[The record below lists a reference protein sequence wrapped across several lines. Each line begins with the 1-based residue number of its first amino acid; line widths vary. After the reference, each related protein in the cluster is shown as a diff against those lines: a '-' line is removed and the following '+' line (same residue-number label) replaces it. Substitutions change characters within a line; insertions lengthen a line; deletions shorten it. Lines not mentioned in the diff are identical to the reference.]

1 MPEGRSI
8 VINGD
13 LGSGKST
20 VTTELATRLGM
31 RRVAMGDVHRAMAK
45 SRGMTTLE
53 LNQHAELDKA
63 VDDDVDQVQRDLAAS
78 GEELVVDS
86 RLGWHFFQGAFKVH
100 MIIDP
105 AVAARRVTAR
115 PASAVEGYASLE
127 QAEESLRKR
136 SDSERVR
143 FIERYGV
150 DKYLLRNY
158 DLVCDTTRAAVGDIV
173 DLIVAAYQGELG
185 ADILRQQPPL
195 LLIDPARIYPSH
207 ELAAERLD
215 KNSEYVEEVGRGGP
229 AGLPPLEIGYA
240 RPHFYVVEGHRK
252 LSAAL
257 LNGFTLVPAR
267 LVGQDG
273 DVLTEAEAEA
283 EATSVEAYFEA
294 RVRPELVREWSGAH
308 GIDLPVPARP
318 HGSRL

>member
-20 VTTELATRLGM
+20 VTTELASRLGV

-78 GEELVVDS
+78 SEQLVVDS
-86 RLGWHFFQGAFKVH
+86 RLGWHFFGGAFKVH
-100 MIIDP
+100 MIIDS

-115 PASAVEGYASLE
+115 PADAVEGYASLE
-127 QAEESLRKR
+127 QAEEKLRQR

-158 DLVCDTTRAAVGDIV
+158 DLVCDTTRAAVGDVV
-173 DLIVAAYQGELG
+173 DLIVAAYEGSLG
-185 ADILRQQPPL
+185 AGILSEQPPL
-195 LLIDPARIYPSH
+195 LLIDPARIYPTQ
-207 ELAAERLD
+207 ARGLD
-215 KNSEYVEEVGRGGP
+215 SLEEFKNSEYVAKVGHGGP
-229 AGLPPLEIGYA
+229 AALEPLSIGYA
-240 RPHFYVVEGHRK
+240 RPHFYVIEGHRK

-257 LNGFTLVPAR
+257 LNDFTLVPAR
-267 LVGQDG
+267 LVGQDS
-273 DVLTEAEAEA
+273 DVVHD
-283 EATSVEAYFEA
+283 ATSAEAYFEA
-294 RVRPELVREWSGAH
+294 CVLPELVREWSAAH
-308 GIDLPVPARP
+308 GIDLPLPTQP
-318 HGSRL
+318 HSSTL

>member
-20 VTTELATRLGM
+20 VTTELAARLGM

-78 GEELVVDS
+78 GEQLVVDS
-86 RLGWHFFQGAFKVH
+86 RLGWHFFGGAFKVH
-100 MIIDP
+100 MIIDS

-115 PASAVEGYASLE
+115 PADAVEGYASLE
-127 QAEESLRKR
+127 QAEEKLRQR

-158 DLVCDTTRAAVGDIV
+158 DLVCDTTRAAVGDVV
-173 DLIVAAYQGELG
+173 DLIVAAYTGELG
-185 ADILRQQPPL
+185 AGILDQQPPL
-195 LLIDPARIYPSH
+195 LLIDPARIYPSR
-207 ELAAERLD
+207 ELSEEFQAIEEF
-215 KNSEYVEEVGRGGP
+215 KNSEYVEEVAKGGP
-229 AGLPPLEIGYA
+229 AGLEPLSIGYA
-240 RPHFYVVEGHRK
+240 GRRFYVVEGHRK

-257 LNGFTLVPAR
+257 LNGFTLVPGR
-267 LVGQDG
+267 LAGQGAEDVRDG
-273 DVLTEAEAEA
+273 MSAD
-283 EATSVEAYFEA
+283 AYFEA
-294 RVRPELVREWSGAH
+294 NVRPELVEEWSSAH
-308 GIDLPVPARP
+308 GIDLPLPAQP
-318 HGSRL
+318 QHL